1 MYQKPNKHIIIT
13 LLLFIIIHTFSWAQT
28 PFYFDHITTRN
39 GLSQSD
45 VNSIH
50 QDKKGFMWFGTH
62 DGLNK
67 FDGYDFTIYK
77 PDINDSSSIA
87 SNLIYRVI
95 SDKEDNLWIG
105 TTGKGVDYFNK
116 STGKFHHLRHDK
128 NNPQSLSSDYIHSLY
143 IDKEERLWVGTTN
156 GLNVANLKDDVDNL
170 SFTHY
175 NLINN
180 RINSS
185 LHKSKIYSI
194 LQDSQNQIWVGSSKG
209 LFMLS
214 RDSMGEIY
222 FKCVNDKIELPY
234 GPVDTLVEDK
244 FGKLIIGTG
253 QGLYV
258 FRSQP
263 DVKKLK
269 KIYGGFVSFVNID
282 QQNNLWVGSNHGLLY
297 YKNEDVNSY
306 PEFNYQY
313 LYDPKDEKSISKNV
327 IKSIHIDK
335 TGIIWVG
342 TQGGGINKI
351 DTMKKGFRVVKNN
364 LDPNSLSYDNIRAF
378 YEDEDENLWI
388 GTEGGGVNITQK
400 KSSYTK
406 FFKINAFRKCFAI
419 AKISHQNK
427 MLFGCEASPG
437 LFELDLTKIKD
448 FSKIK
453 NEDIKR
459 VDDIPESVFAI
470 LEDSN
475 QNIWIGTYN
484 GGLHRWLKNP
494 NGDGFIKDE
503 LVFNDAN
510 PNSLA
515 NNIVRNIFEDSQ
527 NNLWIG
533 TADGLSK
540 LPKSQITA
548 KNPQFI
554 NYKNVPNNKT
564 SISHNYILEITESS
578 NHELWIGTLG
588 GGINKLIT
596 PLNQNIA
603 EFTNYSEDDGLANNV
618 IKGILED
625 SANNMWI
632 STNKGLS
639 RFKPEEGIFKNYD
652 VNDGLQANEFQELAA
667 IKRKNGE
674 LVFGGINGFNVFYP
688 KTIIDNPYKAK
699 AVITQ
704 FSISNQ
710 PVHRGQEFNG
720 RVLFNKMIHETD
732 LLELKHNENSFSF
745 EFAALHYSAPEKN
758 KFAYRLDGFDTKWIY
773 TTSKKR
779 FATYTNLAPGKY
791 TLRIKASNNDGIW
804 EESKEEIKIII
815 TPPFWKTT
823 TAYVLYCLL
832 ISLILFLFWKNI
844 IARAEQKHL
853 SELEVIEKNKQD
865 ELQNLKL
872 EFFTN
877 ISHEFRTPLTLI
889 KGPLDFLQKK
899 GLQIKPETHEEQ
911 LKLIQKNTNYLLRL
925 VNQLLDFRKMNQGKT
940 TLVMRNSNIVNFIQ
954 EVAEPFQFLVH
965 KKNINF
971 NLHTPE
977 QNIYSWF
984 DHDAIEKII
993 NNLLSNAYKFTP
1005 KDGSINVFV
1014 LHENDQVIIKVIDS
1028 GIGIAQHQ
1036 MKNIFE
1042 RYYTKKD
1049 KNENNPTGIGIGL
1062 AFTKN
1067 LVELHQ
1073 GNIEVISEKGKGTE
1087 FIITLPTQ
1095 KEAYSDNPSIVC
1107 KEDTDGDYNTRSS
1120 EMESFAIDVS
1130 DDVTDQTLSNN
1141 RTNEL
1146 PILLIVDDNE
1156 DIRTFIRHS
1165 LEDEYKIYEAENGLQ
1180 GFETAIKIIPNVII
1194 TDLVMHIMDGMELCE
1209 KLKTTVTTSHIP
1221 ILILSAKLSQEI
1233 ELQGLKN
1240 GADDY
1245 IRKPFDMEVL
1255 NLKLKNITKKR
1266 ALLRKRFNREVNLKP
1281 AEVTVTSADE
1291 RFLKQVIEIIDKHMS
1306 NTEFSVEMLVNEI
1319 GQSRSNLYLKLKEI
1333 TGLSSSEFIRS
1344 IRLKRA
1350 MQLFDSTDLP
1360 VKEVMYKTGFS
1371 TASYFSKC
1379 FKKQFGAKP
1388 SDYLN
1393 KKKGNSDNISVDD
1406 LL

>member
-1 MYQKPNKHIIIT
+1 MHLKPKNNSLA
-13 LLLFIIIHTFSWAQT
+13 LLLLLLTCVTNIWAQA
-28 PFYFDHITTRN
+28 PYNFDRITTRN

-45 VNSIH
+45 INTIH

-67 FDGYDFTIYK
+67 FDGYDFTTYK
-77 PDINDSSSIA
+77 PNINNKKSIG
-87 SNLIYRVI
+87 SNLIYKII
-95 SDKEDNLWIG
+95 SDKDDNLWIG
-105 TTGKGVDYFNK
+105 TTGKGVDFFDK
-116 STGKFHHLRHDK
+116 STGEFHHIKHDK
-128 NNPQSLSSDYIHSLY
+128 NDPNSLSSDYVNSIF
-143 IDKEERLWVGTTN
+143 IDNKDNLWVGTAN
-156 GLNVANLKDDVDNL
+156 GLNVASLKNKQKPL
-170 SFTHY
+170 KFTSY
-175 NLINN
+175 NLVNGK
-180 RINSS
+180 INSS
-185 LHKSKIYSI
+185 LYMSSIYSI
-194 LQDSQNQIWVGSSKG
+194 YQDKQNQIWVGSSKG
-209 LFMLS
+209 FFMLS

-222 FKCVNDKIELPY
+222 FKCINEQIGLPY
-234 GPVDTLVEDK
+234 GPVNSIIEDQ
-244 FGKLIIGTG
+244 FGKLLIGSG
-253 QGLYV
+253 MGLYV
-258 FRSQP
+258 YRSKP
-263 DVKKLK
+263 TLK
-269 KIYGGFVSFVNID
+269 KVKQLYSGFISVVVVDKNNNI
-282 QQNNLWVGSNHGLLY
+282 WAGSNYGLVT
-297 YKNEDVNSY
+297 YKNNDKNRY
-306 PEFNYQY
+306 PVKDYHY
-313 LYDPKDEKSISKNV
+313 LYNPKNDKSISKNV

-335 TGIIWVG
+335 TGIIWIG

-351 DTMKKGFRVVKNN
+351 DTSRKGFRVIKNN
-364 LDPNSLSYDNIRAF
+364 LDPKSLSYDNVRAF
-378 YEDEDENLWI
+378 YEDEQQNLWI
-388 GTEGGGVNITQK
+388 GTEGGGVNIALKNSNYQ
-400 KSSYTK
+400 S
-406 FFKINAFRKCFAI
+406 FIKINNFRKCFVI
-419 AKISHQNK
+419 TKLKSQNK
-427 MLFGCEASPG
+427 ILFGTESNPG
-437 LFELDLTKIKD
+437 LYELDLSKVKDLTKIT
-448 FSKIK
+448 K
-453 NEDIKR
+453 NDIKE
-459 VDDIPESVFAI
+459 VSEITNSVFSI
-470 LEDSN
+470 LEDSS
-475 QNIWIGTYN
+475 QNLWIGTYN
-484 GGLHRWLKNP
+484 NGLHRWLKKP
-494 NGDGFIKDE
+494 DGSGYIKDN
-503 LVFNDAN
+503 LVHNEN
-510 PNSLA
+510 NSDGLS
-515 NNIVRNIFEDSQ
+515 NNIIRKIYEDSEH
-527 NNLWIG
+527 NIWFG

-540 LPKSQITA
+540 LPKSQINA
-548 KNPQFI
+548 LNPKFI
-554 NYKNVPNNKT
+554 NYKNIPTDKT